1 MKNRR
6 IGVLTSGG
14 DCPGLNA
21 AIRAVVKSA
30 INNYG
35 YEVIG
40 FRDGYRGLVQN
51 RFEKLELSDVSG
63 ILDKGGTI
71 LGTTNRY
78 NPFSVPFDKDGNKNV
93 RDMSDRIKENL
104 AMHEID
110 CLVVIGGDTTVRYA
124 GILAEKGIPVVAVP
138 KAIENDI
145 YGTDITFGFMTAVNT
160 ATEAIDKLHS
170 TAEAHHRV
178 MILEVM
184 GRASGWVALESGM
197 AGGADVILIP
207 EIPYDINKVARAI
220 LERRNAGKGF
230 SIIVAAEG
238 ARPLGGL
245 KDESVEDL
253 MDESTYQGGT
263 SNYLA
268 KELESLTSI
277 ETRITVLGYLQRGGD
292 PSPYDRILAT
302 RFGATAVNMIEKSDI
317 NKMVCVDHHTIKSI
331 SLQDTAGKVRL
342 VTPNGELAGIA
353 RDMGVSFGD

>member
-1 MKNRR
+1 MMSKR

-21 AIRAVVKSA
+21 AVRAVVKSA
-30 INNYG
+30 INNYE

-40 FRDGYRGLVQN
+40 FRDGYRGLVEN
-51 RFEKLELSDVSG
+51 RFRRIELADVSG

-78 NPFSVPFDKDGNKNV
+78 NPFSVPFDKDGTKAL
-93 RDMSDRIKENL
+93 RDMGERIKENL
-104 AMHEID
+104 AMHSID
-110 CLVVIGGDTTVRYA
+110 CLVVIGGDTTMRYA
-124 GILAEKGIPVVAVP
+124 SILVEKGIPVVAIP

-160 ATEAIDKLHS
+160 ATQAIDKLHS
-170 TAEAHHRV
+170 TAESHHRV

-184 GRASGWVALESGM
+184 GRASGWVALESGI

-207 EIPYDINKVARAI
+207 EIPYDIHKVARAI

-230 SIIVAAEG
+230 SIIVTAEG
-238 ARPLGGL
+238 ARPAGSSREEENG
-245 KDESVEDL
+245 DVAD
-253 MDESTYQGGT
+253 DFTFQGGT
-263 SNYLA
+263 SNILA

-302 RFGATAVNMIEKSDI
+302 RFGAGAVKMIHNGEI
-317 NKMVCVDHHTIKSI
+317 NRMICVDHHTMKSI
-331 SLQDTAGKVRL
+331 PIQETTGRIRL
-342 VTPNGELAGIA
+342 VSPSGEIAGIA
-353 RDMGVSFGD
+353 RDMGVSLGD

>member
-1 MKNRR
+1 MKNKR
-6 IGVLTSGG
+6 IGVFTSGG

-21 AIRAVVKSA
+21 AVRAVAKSA
-30 INNYG
+30 INNYE

-40 FRDGYRGLVQN
+40 FRDGYRGLVEN
-51 RFEKLELSDVSG
+51 RFKRIELTDVSG

-78 NPFSVPFDKDGNKNV
+78 NPFSVPFDKDGTKTV
-93 RDMSDRIKENL
+93 RDMSERIKENL
-104 AMHEID
+104 DMHAID
-110 CLVVIGGDTTVRYA
+110 CLVAIGGDTTIRYA
-124 GILAEKGIPVVAVP
+124 SILAEKGIPIVAIP

-160 ATEAIDKLHS
+160 ATQAIDKLHS

-184 GRASGWVALESGM
+184 GRATGWVALESGI

-207 EIPYDINKVARAI
+207 EIPYNIQKVARAI

-238 ARPLGGL
+238 AKPAGS
-245 KDESVEDL
+245 KKEDTE
-253 MDESTYQGGT
+253 DTAEDFTFQGGT
-263 SNYLA
+263 SNLLA

-302 RFGATAVNMIEKSDI
+302 RFGAVAVKLIHNGEI
-317 NKMVCVDHHTIKSI
+317 NRMVCMDHHIIKSI
-331 SLQDTAGKVRL
+331 PLQETAGRIRL
-342 VTPNGELAGIA
+342 VSPDGEVAGIA

>member
-1 MKNRR
+1 MKSKR

-21 AIRAVVKSA
+21 AVRAVVKSA
-30 INNYG
+30 INNYE
-35 YEVIG
+35 YDVIG
-40 FRDGYRGLVQN
+40 FRDGYRGLVEN
-51 RFEKLELSDVSG
+51 RFRRMELADVSG

-71 LGTTNRY
+71 LGTTNRF
-78 NPFSVPFDKDGNKNV
+78 NPFSVPFDRDGTKTV
-93 RDMSDRIKENL
+93 RDMSERIKENI
-104 AMHEID
+104 AMHAID
-110 CLVVIGGDTTVRYA
+110 CLVVIGGDTTIRYA
-124 GILAEKGIPVVAVP
+124 GILAEKGVPVVAIP
-138 KAIENDI
+138 KAIENDV

-160 ATEAIDKLHS
+160 ATQAIDKLHS

-184 GRASGWVALESGM
+184 GRASGWVALESGI

-207 EIPYDINKVARAI
+207 EIPYNIHKVARAI

-238 ARPLGGL
+238 AKPVGSSE
-245 KDESVEDL
+245 ESYEEIMGDF
-253 MDESTYQGGT
+253 TFQGGT
-263 SNYLA
+263 SNFLA

-292 PSPYDRILAT
+292 PSPYDRMLAT
-302 RFGATAVNMIEKSDI
+302 RFGAGAVKMIHNGEV
-317 NKMVCVDHHTIKSI
+317 NRMVCMDHQTIKSI
-331 SLQDTAGKVRL
+331 PLQETTGRIRL
-342 VTPNGELAGIA
+342 VSPDGEVAGIA

>member
-1 MKNRR
+1 MKNKR
-6 IGVLTSGG
+6 IGVFTSGG

-21 AIRAVVKSA
+21 AVRAVVKSA

-35 YEVIG
+35 YEIIG
-40 FRDGYRGLVQN
+40 FRDGYRGLVEN
-51 RFEKLELSDVSG
+51 RFIRMELSDVSG
-63 ILDKGGTI
+63 ILDMGGTI

-78 NPFSVPFDKDGNKNV
+78 NPFSVTVDKDGAKAV

-104 AMHEID
+104 AMHAID
-110 CLVVIGGDTTVRYA
+110 CLVAIGGDTTIRYA
-124 GILAEKGIPVVAVP
+124 SMLAEKGIPIVAIP

-160 ATEAIDKLHS
+160 ATQAIDKLHS

-184 GRASGWVALESGM
+184 GRASGWVALESGI

-207 EIPYDINKVARAI
+207 EIPYDIHKVARAI

-238 ARPLGGL
+238 AKPVDFKEKGI
-245 KDESVEDL
+245 KDSA
-253 MDESTYQGGT
+253 DEFTFQGGT

-268 KELESLTSI
+268 KELENLTSI
-277 ETRITVLGYLQRGGD
+277 ETRITVLGYLQRGGE

-302 RFGATAVNMIEKSDI
+302 RFGAGAVKMIHQGEL
-317 NKMVCVDHHTIKSI
+317 NRMVCMDHQAIKSI
-331 SLQDTAGKVRL
+331 PLNETAGRIRL
-342 VTPNGELAGIA
+342 VSPTGEETEIA
-353 RDMGVSFGD
+353 RDMGVSLGD